1 MHTPG
6 EIVQQPQ
13 MWRDTARRMVSA
25 RGLIAGLLEDAGI
38 AGPKGAGEV
47 ILTGAG
53 TSFYVGKCVE
63 WAVKTGL
70 EKRVECVPVTDLAV
84 HWREIMACRGKTLVV
99 HFSRSGSSPESIQA
113 LELSKDS
120 EGVSN
125 LVVTCNPKGTLAEKA
140 ASMKNS
146 RVIALNEL
154 TADKGLAMTSSATS
168 MMIAAQFLG
177 LMRDE
182 KFYLDS
188 TEKLAKAAERLI
200 KSSDIERFD
209 SVAEP
214 DLKGAVG
221 KMLAQGTERLMIIG
235 WRGLYGAAVEGALKF
250 METGDGTV
258 ASMAETPLGV
268 RHGPISFLNAKTCA
282 LFLLSSNPDHRRY
295 ELDVANQVLAKKLSG
310 LLFAAGSGIPKEV
323 ASAADFIYDYET
335 DVPDDLRPP
344 LDVVLAQILAVS
356 TSKRLGFDV
365 DNPSKRGA
373 IARVVEGAKMYPVS
387 ENRAG

>member
-1 MHTPG
+1 MP
-6 EIVQQPQ
+6 
-13 MWRDTARRMVSA
+13 
-25 RGLIAGLLEDAGI
+25 
-38 AGPKGAGEV
+38 
-47 ILTGAG
+47 
-53 TSFYVGKCVE
+53 
-63 WAVKTGL
+63 
-70 EKRVECVPVTDLAV
+70 VP
-84 HWREIMACRGKTLVV
+84 
-99 HFSRSGSSPESIQA
+99 SPESLQA
-113 LELSKDS
+113 LDLSRERND
-120 EGVSN
+120 VFN
-125 LVVTCNPKGTLAEKA
+125 LVITCNPKGAMA
-140 ASMKNS
+140 AMCASMKNS
-146 RVIALNEL
+146 RAIALNEA

-177 LMRDE
+177 SMRDE

-295 ELDVANQVLAKKLSG
+295 EMDLVNQVLAKKLSG

-323 ASAADFIYDYET
+323 ADVVDLAIDYES

-373 IARVVEGAKMYPVS
+373 IARVVEGARMYPVS
-387 ENRAG
+387 GKASG